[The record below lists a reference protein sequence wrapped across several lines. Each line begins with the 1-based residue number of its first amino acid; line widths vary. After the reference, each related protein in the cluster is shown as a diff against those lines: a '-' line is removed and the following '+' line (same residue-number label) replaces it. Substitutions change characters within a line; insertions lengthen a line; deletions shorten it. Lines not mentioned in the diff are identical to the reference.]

1 MQRRRRRKAEPKNIF
16 GTSASSTQSSSPTKA
31 RRENTQR
38 IRPQAAPPSVPGAK
52 PKPMPRKRDVV
63 KTKPKNDPIKSKT
76 SSVKVVDESKVA
88 QTKNSEELIVNN
100 LETIDEQQSVEKNT
114 VSSKEIIPDKKSR
127 KDLGLETKPIER
139 LIEKNQ
145 TQGTSQKARQIIQD
159 SLIKAS
165 QSIQKIS
172 KVDVGSEKAAGT
184 KPTEKQKPPQKK
196 FRSRVSSYQP
206 ASRAKRL
213 DRSRHMEYKYEMRG
227 LLQKISVAE
236 EHRSNILATIW
247 ARGERQT
254 SSEAK
259 EFIHEKLSEGIID
272 EKQTESLEK
281 IVDQYTIR
289 R

>member
-1 MQRRRRRKAEPKNIF
+1 MQRRRRKKAAPKNIF
-16 GTSASSTQSSSPTKA
+16 GTGASSTQSSSPTKA
-31 RRENTQR
+31 RRETTHR

-52 PKPMPRKRDVV
+52 PKPMLKKREVV
-63 KTKPKNDPIKSKT
+63 ISKPKNDPIKSKT
-76 SSVKVVDESKVA
+76 PTVKVVDDSKVA
-88 QTKNSEELIVNN
+88 QTVNTEELIVNKN
-100 LETIDEQQSVEKNT
+100 EPGDEQQSVEKNT
-114 VSSKEIIPDKKSR
+114 GSSKENISGKQSR
-127 KDLGLETKPIER
+127 MDLDLETKPIER
-139 LIEKNQ
+139 PIEKNE
-145 TQGTSQKARQIIQD
+145 TSGTSQKARQIIQD

-165 QSIQKIS
+165 QSIQKTS
-172 KVDVGSEKAAGT
+172 KVDVDSEKAVGT
-184 KPTEKQKPPQKK
+184 KPKEIKKPPQKK
-196 FRSRVSSYQP
+196 FRSRFSSYQP

-227 LLQKISVAE
+227 LLQEISVAE

-272 EKQTESLEK
+272 DKQTESLEK